1 MPLETGTWDACLC
14 EQYHWETGPDLLD
27 DPVQLFLRGL
37 AARVK
42 VEHELWVQREV
53 GVHEPRKDVVGERC
67 NEGGECREL
76 LRWGER
82 ERRTWRGHR
91 LDLAMGGYALLAG
104 ETVLCMAAVV
114 LYVCE
119 EGLGEVHGGVGN
131 EEEVA
136 GKGEEGEEG
145 EEGGAV
151 LYTVLQAHGGAG
163 GEEEGHGWGAN

>member
-1 MPLETGTWDACLC
+1 
-14 EQYHWETGPDLLD
+14 
-27 DPVQLFLRGL
+27 
-37 AARVK
+37 
-42 VEHELWVQREV
+42 
-53 GVHEPRKDVVGERC
+53 
-67 NEGGECREL
+67 
-76 LRWGER
+76 
-82 ERRTWRGHR
+82 
-91 LDLAMGGYALLAG
+91 MGGYALLAG